1 MKLAHFSGAP
11 EQQFD
16 EIVNSRSFYE
26 MSFKLS
32 YKFKEIIKKSSI
44 EMITGMKNIFNAFQK
59 DFDSGKNRDSNYVYG
74 PANPRT
80 IFIGFKMNI
89 L

>member
-16 EIVNSRSFYE
+16 EILNSRSFTE

-32 YKFKEIIKKSSI
+32 YKFKEIIKKSSFEI
-44 EMITGMKNIFNAFQK
+44 FTGM
-59 DFDSGKNRDSNYVYG
+59 
-74 PANPRT
+74 
-80 IFIGFKMNI
+80 
-89 L
+89 

>member
-32 YKFKEIIKKSSI
+32 YKFKEIIKKSSFEI
-44 EMITGMKNIFNAFQK
+44 FTGMKNIFNTFQRRQ
-59 DFDSGKNRDSNYVYG
+59 S
-74 PANPRT
+74 T
-80 IFIGFKMNI
+80 ILRVLSLQKKTYRIA
-89 L
+89 

>member
-32 YKFKEIIKKSSI
+32 YKFKEIIKKSSF
-44 EMITGMKNIFNAFQK
+44 EMFTGMKI
-59 DFDSGKNRDSNYVYG
+59 YLMH
-74 PANPRT
+74 
-80 IFIGFKMNI
+80 FKKI
-89 L
+89 LIVVKIETVIMSMALQIPELFL